1 MKIERKDVKM
11 QTYRRFQNNE
21 IETYGRNHRIKPR
34 RKTNKCTYGI
44 IERIIMK
51 TENYIEKSI
60 IYKSEDRK
68 NKIRR
73 LIRLKINNF
82 KWKHVHTE
90 LFVLFSL
97 HISCMRCLRQH
108 FYYFLNLLKPRNLF
122 LKKRN
127 LYKYRIWMFDKS

>member
-21 IETYGRNHRIKPR
+21 IETDGRNHRRRPR

-44 IERIIMK
+44 IATK
-51 TENYIEKSI
+51 YYENYTEKSI

-82 KWKHVHTE
+82 K
-90 LFVLFSL
+90 
-97 HISCMRCLRQH
+97 
-108 FYYFLNLLKPRNLF
+108 
-122 LKKRN
+122 
-127 LYKYRIWMFDKS
+127 